1 MHDSHKRKV
10 AIGIAWMTSARA
22 IVRALGLVSTVVLAR
37 LLVPADFGLVAMAM
51 AVAAGFELLTL
62 FSFETALIRESNI
75 TRAHYDSAWTLNVLM
90 GLAIAVAL
98 AASAIPF
105 AAFYRE
111 PRLEAVMLIIGIKY
125 FIDGLGNT
133 GTVDF
138 RRQMAFGR
146 DFLMQVVPKI
156 AGILVTIPLA
166 IWLRDYRALL
176 SGMLISA
183 SVNCMMSYLLHTH
196 RPRFCLTEAGA
207 LFRFSRWLLLNG
219 VVSFVRVRSADFII
233 GRQLGPGSLG
243 IFSVSFEVSNLP
255 STEMVAPINRVLF
268 PSYVGLATDPD
279 GLRQSFSSML
289 GLIALLILPA
299 SVGLAAVADPLVRVA
314 LGDKWL
320 ESIPLISLLAL
331 AGASNVL
338 QTNTGSVYNAIGRP
352 RLIALTS
359 AIHAATLI
367 PLLLYGTHAFGLT
380 GTAWAVLVHSV
391 GIGLPVTYLIFF
403 SHTSIRPVD
412 VWRVC
417 WRPVVACAVMFALVD
432 QFLRFVEP
440 LSRGPVPI
448 LVGLIVACLMGLLAY
463 VATVTILWLAAGR
476 PEGAEK
482 TLLAQ
487 VQGVWQRA
495 LKR

>member
-1 MHDSHKRKV
+1 MQDSHNRKV
-10 AIGIAWMTSARA
+10 AVGIAWMTAARA
-22 IVRALGLVSTVVLAR
+22 IARALGLVSTVVLAR
-37 LLVPADFGLVAMAM
+37 LLVPEDFGLIAMAM

-62 FSFETALIRESNI
+62 FSFETALIRESKI

-138 RRQMAFGR
+138 RRQMAFDR

-176 SGMLISA
+176 SGMLTSS
-183 SVNCMMSYLLHTH
+183 SVGCMMSYLMHPH
-196 RPRFCLTEAGA
+196 RPRPCLTEASG

-219 VVSFVRVRSADFII
+219 IVSFVRVRSADFII
-233 GRQLGPGSLG
+233 GRQLGPQSLG
-243 IFSVSFEVSNLP
+243 IFSVAFEVSNLP

-268 PSYVGLATDPD
+268 PSYVGLAGDPD
-279 GLRQSFSSML
+279 GLRESFCATL

-299 SVGLAAVADPLVRVA
+299 SVGLAAVAEPLVRLA
-314 LGDKWL
+314 LGEKWL
-320 ESIPLISLLAL
+320 ESIPLVTLLAL

-367 PLLLYGTHAFGLT
+367 PMLLYGTHVFGLK
-380 GTAWAVLVHSV
+380 GAAWAILVHSV
-391 GIGLPVTYLIFF
+391 GIGLPATYLIFF
-403 SHTSIRPVD
+403 SHTSIRPAE

-417 WRPVVACAVMFALVD
+417 WRPVAACAVMFLAVD
-432 QFLRFVEP
+432 QFLRYIEP
-440 LSRGPVPI
+440 TSQGTLPT
-448 LVGLIVACLMGLLAY
+448 LVGLIVACLTGLLCYAL
-463 VATVTILWLAAGR
+463 TVTMLWLAAGR
-476 PEGAEK
+476 PHGAEK
-482 TLLAQ
+482 ALL
-487 VQGVWQRA
+487 VQIAGRWQRM
-495 LKR
+495 LKN